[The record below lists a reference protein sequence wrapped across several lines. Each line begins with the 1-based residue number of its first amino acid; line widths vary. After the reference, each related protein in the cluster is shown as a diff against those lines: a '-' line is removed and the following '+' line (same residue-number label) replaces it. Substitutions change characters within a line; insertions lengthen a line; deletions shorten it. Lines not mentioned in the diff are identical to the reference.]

1 MRLGDGTRA
10 NPRQSLSRR
19 RFNRHHRIASCKA
32 SNFNRFQ
39 RFFYFF
45 FDREPSSSDTAQQ
58 QPQKK
63 KNMKSSI
70 KQGDDDNNKES
81 LKSPFQNFIANN
93 KSVLTL
99 IQRLNFWNYF
109 LAIFSG
115 SYPRLCVCFCGGCYD
130 QDTWHQPKPKFLNVY
145 GCVSSKRV
153 VGLVQ
158 TFWR

>member
-1 MRLGDGTRA
+1 MRLGDGTRV

-19 RFNRHHRIASCKA
+19 RFNRHNRIASYNLQGIIKLQPFPTLLLFLLIG
-32 SNFNRFQ
+32 NL
-39 RFFYFF
+39 
-45 FDREPSSSDTAQQ
+45 PAQIQ
-58 QPQKK
+58 HNNSPRKK
-63 KNMKSSI
+63 KHMKSSI

-153 VGLVQ
+153 VGLV
-158 TFWR
+158 

>member
-1 MRLGDGTRA
+1 MAPERILGNHYHDVVSTGTIVLLVA
-10 NPRQSLSRR
+10 
-19 RFNRHHRIASCKA
+19 RHPTSTVSNASFI
-32 SNFNRFQ
+32 S
-39 RFFYFF
+39 

>member
-1 MRLGDGTRA
+1 MAPERILGNHYHDVVSTGTIVLLVARHPTSTVSNA
-10 NPRQSLSRR
+10 SFISFLIGNLPAQIQHNNSPR
-19 RFNRHHRIASCKA
+19 
-32 SNFNRFQ
+32 
-39 RFFYFF
+39 
-45 FDREPSSSDTAQQ
+45 
-58 QPQKK
+58 KK
-63 KNMKSSI
+63 KHMKSSI

-153 VGLVQ
+153 VGLV
-158 TFWR
+158 